1 MSQAAACAAL
11 SDKNYFED
19 CMAKIL
25 TERQKAHTFFTS
37 LGWRT
42 VESQANFIF
51 TEPVTKEGEVGK
63 EVAKSLFEYLEG
75 QNVFVRY
82 FSNHRLTESKIRIS
96 IGTKDQM
103 ITLIQ
108 TIKNWLNENS

>member
-1 MSQAAACAAL
+1 MK
-11 SDKNYFED
+11 DKKPIHSLLLLDGE
-19 CMAKIL
+19 L
-25 TERQKAHTFFTS
+25 WRVRQISYLQS
-37 LGWRT
+37 LLQRSG
-42 VESQANFIF
+42 
-51 TEPVTKEGEVGK
+51 KVGK
-63 EVAKSLFEYLEG
+63 EVAKSLFEYLES